1 MTKTALGKG
10 HTGYFRYVP
19 NRSWKIGTRQRS
31 LPLCSQRC
39 AVQWDKPLEQKIS
52 GCSSPRVPS
61 LEYLYYK
68 SEFLTVSV
76 YFKADDW
83 TRYQEHTF
91 HNRLRKLCLLA
102 DNDTRLIYETVVE
115 F

>member
-1 MTKTALGKG
+1 MRKGKTKKAVGKG
-10 HTGYFRYVP
+10 HMEYFRYVP

-39 AVQWDKPLEQKIS
+39 AVQWDKQLEQKIS
-52 GCSSPRVPS
+52 GCFRFHHD
-61 LEYLYYK
+61 K

-83 TRYQEHTF
+83 IRCQEHTF
-91 HNRLRKLCLLA
+91 HNRLRNLC
-102 DNDTRLIYETVVE
+102 
-115 F
+115 